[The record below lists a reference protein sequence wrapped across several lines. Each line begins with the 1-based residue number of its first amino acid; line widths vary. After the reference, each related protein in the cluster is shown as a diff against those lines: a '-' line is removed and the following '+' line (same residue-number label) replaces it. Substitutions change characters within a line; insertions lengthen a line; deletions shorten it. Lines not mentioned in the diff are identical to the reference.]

1 MKAFD
6 KYDLGDLTM
15 EEYNDLSKLLTKALD
30 NFKLEVKKIE
40 SENPDLRPYSESEER
55 TAYGKIDSLC

>member
-40 SENPDLRPYSESEER
+40 SENQ
-55 TAYGKIDSLC
+55 I